1 VAVGALDAGPSQ
13 GILEALRAAGPWEAR

>member
-1 VAVGALDAGPSQ
+1 VGALDAGPSQ